1 MVDAVLVASA
11 LFIKAQ
17 PTGSGYQAAQS
28 VAATSD
34 DLAVMLQA
42 LEQVPPLP
50 PQDSPVGGNF
60 YTVQHGQDWP
70 PLPGN
75 VLNLPFWSLGDNFF
89 VLDDRNVDYAELQAE
104 AEAAA
109 ALAEA
114 AAPMMRMSMMSS
126 LSSSYAYGNP
136 VYLTNMAAV
145 IAYDGSTTASFSI
158 AGGTNFVPYDI
169 LMTTNLL
176 SPIDWTWLG
185 IGYTSN
191 NYTFYSQSPD
201 NAFYRLAKPFH
212 TQIIGLGDD
221 THLQC
226 DVPPGI
232 TNAVQVAG
240 GYAQGLALLNDG
252 TVQSWGDNYFT
263 SQPTNLTGVTMIAC
277 GWNHNVAL
285 LDNGTVLAWGMNAA
299 SLGWHLTEV
308 PTNLTNVVVISAQ
321 GLHTLALK
329 SDGTVTAWGYNGGG
343 ETNVPTGLTNVTA
356 IAAGGQFNLAVSN
369 GCVVAWGFNNYGQ
382 CTVPT
387 NLNNAVDVAAGWNH
401 SVALKADGTM
411 VCWGDNHAGQCDV
424 PAGLSNVVAIA
435 AGGFGNAG
443 DYTLALQNDGTMLI
457 WGGGKPVAG
466 IRSLDQVVG
475 IAGGA
480 NHALA
485 LRTGT
490 RAPVIT
496 LPPVDQYQ
504 IAGSNV
510 TFTAKGQG
518 LYGVSYQWQ
527 GNGVNISGATNA
539 TLTVTNVQ
547 TTSATNYAV
556 LVTDNGG
563 MGSVV
568 SDTAYL
574 NVITPPVITY
584 QSTPTNIVCLYGNFV
599 SLAATASAPGQTNGF
614 PLSYQWKYNGT
625 NISRATGNAY
635 GFPAVNPT
643 GTYSLVVAN
652 AAGSVSASWQVA
664 NTNAINV
671 TNDLLLVYNTNSA
684 DSKTVLDYY
693 LAHRPGVSGA
703 NVLGIG
709 CTNSEAISSVNFSN
723 QVLAPYLNWLT
734 NNPAKHPQYLV
745 LFLDI
750 PSRVND
756 TAEYP
761 SVQYQLH
768 TETPGGQPFVTS
780 INMNGTNDCIGYI
793 NKLATFGTN
802 GQLAISASAG
812 GYGNTNY
819 VVDNVR
825 DNSYEFNGGVV
836 SAATNGLI
844 AAGVPANNIL
854 YLDGLES
861 LYSLPPLYL
870 PHLTN
875 APNVA
880 GYISW
885 GAHSSLGVGYAATGL
900 VRVQWSGNSSWWII
914 RTEES
919 HNGDRISD
927 QGNFLDWFSS
937 NAFGGTSYSNTPVGA
952 VSYVWEPTAYATDN
966 AIYFGLW
973 AGGKNLA
980 ICAWN
985 STGSSLYI
993 QTVGDPF
1000 VTR

>member
-1 MVDAVLVASA
+1 
-11 LFIKAQ
+11 
-17 PTGSGYQAAQS
+17 
-28 VAATSD
+28 
-34 DLAVMLQA
+34 MLQA

-50 PQDSPVGGNF
+50 PQDSPAGGNF
-60 YTVQHGQDWP
+60 YTVQHGKDWP

-104 AEAAA
+104 AEAIA
-109 ALAEA
+109 ALEEA

-191 NYTFYSQSPD
+191 NYTFYGQSPD
-201 NAFYRLAKPFH
+201 NAFYRLAKPSH

-285 LDNGTVLAWGMNAA
+285 LNNGTVLAWGMNAA
-299 SLGWHLTEV
+299 SLGWNLTDV
-308 PTNLTNVVVISAQ
+308 PMNLTNVVVISAQ

-329 SDGTVTAWGYNGGG
+329 NDGTVTAWGYNGGG
-343 ETNVPTGLTNVTA
+343 ETNVPAGLTNVTA

-369 GCVVAWGFNNYGQ
+369 GMVVAWGFNNYGQ

-411 VCWGDNHAGQCDV
+411 VCWGNNSVGQCDV

-480 NHALA
+480 SHALA

-490 RAPVIT
+490 RTPVVT
-496 LPPVDQYQ
+496 LQPVDQYQ
-504 IAGSNV
+504 VAGSNV

-518 LYGVSYQWQ
+518 LYGVTYQWQ
-527 GNGVNISGATNA
+527 GNGVNLAGATNT

-556 LVTDNGG
+556 MVTDNGG
-563 MGSVV
+563 MGSVF
-568 SDTAYL
+568 SDTAHL
-574 NVITPPVITY
+574 ILVTAPIIIS
-584 QSTPTNIVCLYGNFV
+584 QSPMPTNQVFGVLYQTNLTLSV
-599 SLAATASAPGQTNGF
+599 VATAPGMSNGF
-614 PLSYQWKYNGT
+614 PLRYQWQKNG
-625 NISRATGNAY
+625 NNLPS
-635 GFPAVNPT
+635 
-643 GTYSLVVAN
+643 AN
-652 AAGSVSASWQVA
+652 AASYNFNGLAGSSDTYSVLVTNTVGSVSAGWQVTV
-664 NTNAINV
+664 TNIAINV
-671 TNDLLLVYNTNSA
+671 TNDLLLIYNSNSA
-684 DSKTVLDYY
+684 DSSNLCAYY
-693 LAHRPGVSGA
+693 LAHRPMVGGA
-703 NVLGIG
+703 NVLGVA
-709 CTNSEAISSVNFSN
+709 CDTNEAIAFTNYLTQIANPV
-723 QVLAPYLNWLT
+723 LNWLT
-734 NNPAKHPQYLV
+734 NNPTKRPQYVIFFYGIPTQLQSYPDGYGSIAYNLRLIDPTWQPLV
-745 LFLDI
+745 
-750 PSRVND
+750 NN
-756 TAEYP
+756 
-761 SVQYQLH
+761 
-768 TETPGGQPFVTS
+768 
-780 INMNGTNDCIGYI
+780 INAGTLADCEAYVDKI
-793 NKLATFGTN
+793 AAFGSN
-802 GQLAISASAG
+802 YSPGQLVISASAG

-819 VVDNVR
+819 FFDDTEYN
-825 DNSYEFNGGVV
+825 YGGTPVGMGGEQAV
-836 SAATNGLI
+836 I
-844 AAGVPANNIL
+844 QAGVSSNSVTYKNTYP
-854 YLDGLES
+854 DCGS
-861 LYSLPPLYL
+861 LAC
-870 PHLTN
+870 HITAGTN
-875 APNVA
+875 VT
-880 GYISW
+880 GYFSW
-885 GAHSSLGVGYAATGL
+885 GAHSSLGLGYATNNT
-900 VRVQWSGNSSWWII
+900 VNWSGNSGWWII
-914 RTEES
+914 ETAES
-919 HNGDRISD
+919 WNGTRDAYSG
-927 QGNFLDWFSS
+927 QGNFIKWFSS
-937 NAFGGTSYSNTPVGA
+937 NAFGGTNYSNMPVGA
-952 VSYVWEPTAYATDN
+952 VSSVAEPFNYGACDPQ
-966 AIYFGLW
+966 IYFGLW
-973 AGGKNLA
+973 ASGKNFA

-985 STGSSLYI
+985 SRYNGMNFLQAI
-993 QTVGDPF
+993 GDPF
-1000 VTR
+1000 ITH